1 MLTLRLRAFASL
13 RHVLI
18 FVFLALPLF
27 SLMTRVVYAQEVTP
41 EVTPEATIE
50 VTPEATAALPPN
62 VLLDFPG
69 AGDYTVQLGV
79 DNRSRTTSVYI
90 PLSYETSSEP
100 FPLVVVLHGAG
111 GNGNGIEAFSGWSD
125 LAETENFIVIYPD
138 GIDNVWNDGRIGD
151 PRISDVD
158 DVTFISAAINFMSDK
173 LNIDPNRIYATGF
186 SMGGMLSY
194 RLACQ
199 LNSHLAG
206 IASVASTMP
215 EYVVPYC
222 TQGENMPVL
231 IIQGTS
237 DTVVP
242 FYGMPRNGLG
252 LMSAANSLL
261 YWTRQN
267 ECQTQSGIETLEDV
281 DPNDGTRV
289 ILQNATDCAN
299 NADVMHYGVYYGGHN
314 YPGHSLGV
322 ELGTTSLDI
331 DATRVIWDFFAAHPR
346 AREE

>member
-1 MLTLRLRAFASL
+1 MKPRPKRF
-13 RHVLI
+13 RWW
-18 FVFLALPLF
+18 
-27 SLMTRVVYAQEVTP
+27 
-41 EVTPEATIE
+41 
-50 VTPEATAALPPN
+50 
-62 VLLDFPG
+62 
-69 AGDYTVQLGV
+69 
-79 DNRSRTTSVYI
+79 
-90 PLSYETSSEP
+90 SY
-100 FPLVVVLHGAG
+100 
-111 GNGNGIEAFSGWSD
+111 
-125 LAETENFIVIYPD
+125 
-138 GIDNVWNDGRIGD
+138 
-151 PRISDVD
+151 
-158 DVTFISAAINFMSDK
+158 
-173 LNIDPNRIYATGF
+173 
-186 SMGGMLSY
+186 
-194 RLACQ
+194 
-199 LNSHLAG
+199 
-206 IASVASTMP
+206 
-215 EYVVPYC
+215 YC

-289 ILQNATDCAN
+289 ILQTATDCAN
-299 NADVMHYGVYYGGHN
+299 NADVMLYGVYYGGHN

-322 ELGTTSLDI
+322 DLGTTSLDI